1 MSATAMLKEAIQA
14 RKFRKMEKAGQFDQ
28 KVREIQ
34 NLLGRFPLAKISE
47 IQMHLIAKLAGEAA
61 VIQDEYL
68 RLEREI
74 ELAER
79 ELT

>member
-1 MSATAMLKEAIQA
+1 MSATTMLKEAVQA

-47 IQMHLIAKLAGEAA
+47 IQMPLIAKLAREAA
-61 VIQDEYL
+61 AIQDEYL
-68 RLEREI
+68 QLDREI

-79 ELT
+79 ELA